1 MLTHTPDV
9 LTESTADTV
18 FALILASARRVVEL
32 AEWVKE
38 GNWKASIG
46 EACFGVDVQGKTLG
60 IVGLGRIGGAV
71 ARRAAL
77 GFRMNVLYTNRS
89 ANEQAE
95 KEYGAKRVELDE
107 LLAQSD
113 FVCLQVPLT
122 PETRGLIGADEL
134 KKMKPSAILINASRG
149 PTVDENAL
157 IEALQERHDS
167 RRGPRRVRAG
177 TVARRFAAARDEERR
192 RAAAYRLGHARNAS
206 RDGAQRRRESRSAH
220 STARSRKTSSIATC
234 SGAETRIE
242 RACANMRDARRTIM
256 TASRFASRR
265 SACPRPLCPTIPH
278 LTNRQRR
285 IRARRATITDV
296 AREAGT
302 GKTSISRYLN
312 GETGVLSPDLRER
325 IEAAIAKLDYRPN
338 QMARGLKR
346 GRNRLI
352 GMLLADLTNP
362 YSVEVLQGV
371 EAACHALGYMPLICH
386 AANEI
391 DMERR
396 YLQLLTT
403 YRVEGVIVNALGV
416 KEELLQ
422 GFAQGGIPVVLV
434 DRSVEG
440 FVTDMVGLDNPAAV
454 QLATRHL
461 VDEGFDE
468 LLFIVQPVTHVSSRR
483 LREAAFRETVARARC
498 ERLDARDRSRRC
510 IARARGTRCARRG
523 GAKRRASASRFSRR
537 TGRWRCA
544 SRCI

>member
-1 MLTHTPDV
+1 M
-9 LTESTADTV
+9 
-18 FALILASARRVVEL
+18 
-32 AEWVKE
+32 
-38 GNWKASIG
+38 
-46 EACFGVDVQGKTLG
+46 
-60 IVGLGRIGGAV
+60 
-71 ARRAAL
+71 
-77 GFRMNVLYTNRS
+77 
-89 ANEQAE
+89 
-95 KEYGAKRVELDE
+95 
-107 LLAQSD
+107 SD
-113 FVCLQVPLT
+113 
-122 PETRGLIGADEL
+122 D
-134 KKMKPSAILINASRG
+134 
-149 PTVDENAL
+149 PT
-157 IEALQERHDS
+157 
-167 RRGPRRVRAG
+167 
-177 TVARRFAAARDEERR
+177 
-192 RAAAYRLGHARNAS
+192 
-206 RDGAQRRRESRSAH
+206 
-220 STARSRKTSSIATC
+220 
-234 SGAETRIE
+234 
-242 RACANMRDARRTIM
+242 
-256 TASRFASRR
+256 
-265 SACPRPLCPTIPH
+265 
-278 LTNRQRR
+278 LTNRMAAFG
-285 IRARRATITDV
+285 ARRATITDV

-312 GETGVLSPDLRER
+312 GEMGVLSPDLRER

-440 FVTDMVGLDNPAAV
+440 IVTDMVGLDNPAAV

-461 VDEGFDE
+461 VEEGFDE

-483 LREAAFRETVARARC
+483 LREAAFRETVAALHASGSTLVIDLADASPALA
-498 ERLDARDRSRRC
+498 ELDARVAAAKAAGKRVALFAANGPVALRVAVHLKEHHGADWQTSVALMSIDDSEWAQLAGMTTVRQPTYDIGRR
-510 IARARGTRCARRG
+510 AVEFLHERLG
-523 GAKRRASASRFSRR
+523 GAAMPARECLLPGELVVRASTSRDKRQASQG
-537 TGRWRCA
+537 T
-544 SRCI
+544 